1 MRDYI
6 LTPTERK
13 IIKEYLETG
22 KKLEGF
28 KVILHRAR
36 KQNPKQISE
45 DVELIGE
52 LLRKAGEK
60 QSKNGS

>member
-6 LTPTERK
+6 LTPVERK

-28 KVILHRAR
+28 KVLLHRAR
-36 KQNPKQISE
+36 KQKTQQIADDE
-45 DVELIGE
+45 E
-52 LLRKAGEK
+52 LLK
-60 QSKNGS
+60 QFLAKVGSK